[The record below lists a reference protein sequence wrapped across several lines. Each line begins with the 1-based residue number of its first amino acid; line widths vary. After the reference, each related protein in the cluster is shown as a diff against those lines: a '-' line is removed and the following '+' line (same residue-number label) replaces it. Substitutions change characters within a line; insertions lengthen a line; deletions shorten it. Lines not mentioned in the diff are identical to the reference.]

1 LATRYVAVVDHELE
15 AAEESNRH
23 LLEALASRTVVG
35 QATGI
40 IMERYKLDPD
50 AAFAVLLRISSE
62 RNRKVREIAEQL
74 VATGQAEGI

>member
-1 LATRYVAVVDHELE
+1 MDHELA

-23 LLEALASRTVVG
+23 LLEALSTRTVVG

-40 IMERYKLDPD
+40 IMERYKLHPD

-62 RNRKVREIAEQL
+62 RNRKVREIAEEL
-74 VATGQAEGI
+74 VATGRAEGL